1 MYIIYTHTHTNT
13 LNKGREKV
21 LFYDRM
27 PIINIEEIKVR
38 KSPL

>member
-13 LNKGREKV
+13 LNKGEKKV

-27 PIINIEEIKVR
+27 PANKQR
-38 KSPL
+38 RNKS